1 RCNVGTIMKIA
12 AAQVNLSSAR
22 QAVEEHQQR
31 ERLHAWK
38 DGQGEVLVE
47 NQRGRL
53 SASVSAEQLRAGP
66 RTIDSLLNSPASEAN
81 QLQISPAARAMQAV
95 PVEASQER
103 LEHLSPEQELEFMLL
118 KLLVEQFTHRKVEV
132 FRPAE
137 LATENPAVSDIPDT
151 SPASDSGERVGWGL
165 RYDYYE
171 SHYESENTS
180 FSATAKVLTTDG
192 RELDITLELNMSREF
207 YSSTSVQLRAGD
219 ALKDPLVVNFAAP
232 AAALTQNRFSFD
244 IDADGQDD
252 QIAFVGPGS
261 GFLALDK
268 NGNGMVDNGR
278 ELFGALSGNGF
289 ADLAKHDQDGN
300 GWIDESDAIYE
311 HLRIWSRDA
320 DGNDR
325 LVALSSKDVG
335 AIYLG
340 HVGTEFKLADH
351 NNVQQGQIRDSGIF
365 LRDGSGGSGTVQ
377 QIDIVV

>member
-1 RCNVGTIMKIA
+1 MKIA
-12 AAQVNLSSAR
+12 AAQVNLSSTR

-38 DGQGEVLVE
+38 DGQGEVLIE
-47 NQRGRL
+47 NQREHL
-53 SASVSAEQLRAGP
+53 AASVSAEQLRAGP
-66 RTIDSLLNSPASEAN
+66 RTIDSLFNRPASETS

-95 PVEASQER
+95 PVEANQER
-103 LEHLSPEQELEFMLL
+103 LEYLSPQQELEFMLL
-118 KLLVEQFTHRKVEV
+118 KLLVEHFTHRAVEI

-137 LATENPAVSDIPDT
+137 AVQESSEVSDIPDASPT
-151 SPASDSGERVGWGL
+151 SGNDERVGWGL

-171 SHYESENTS
+171 SHYESESTS
-180 FSATAKVLTTDG
+180 FSATAKVLTADG
-192 RELDITLELNMSREF
+192 RELDIALELNMSREF

-232 AAALTQNRFSFD
+232 AAALTQDRFSFD
-244 IDADGQDD
+244 IDADGLDD
-252 QIAFVGPGS
+252 QVAFVGSGS

-268 NGNGMVDNGR
+268 NSNGVVDNGR

-289 ADLAKHDQDGN
+289 ADLAKYDQDGN
-300 GWIDESDAIYE
+300 GWIDENDNIYE

-320 DGNDR
+320 DGNDH

-365 LRDGSGGSGTVQ
+365 LRDSSGSAGTVQ

>member
-1 RCNVGTIMKIA
+1 MKIA